1 MGLLKI
7 LKKTKEKEKEMRILI
22 LGLVIN
28 YSKIYKIYITKL
40 IFRLN
45 YIFY

>member
-22 LGLVIN
+22 LGLVIL
-28 YSKIYKIYITKL
+28 KL
-40 IFRLN
+40 IK
-45 YIFY
+45 I